1 MKKKEYRPDID
12 VLRAIAVLAVVFY
25 HAHIPYFQGGYI
37 GVSIFFVISGYLI
50 TGIIKRKIENNSFSF
65 LEFYENRLRR
75 ILPALVVM
83 MLIVMGVYYIFTSHL
98 ELLPLQRSV
107 KRAIVGF
114 ANIYFYFNTN
124 YFDQA
129 AETMP
134 LLHTW
139 SLGVEEQF
147 YFIMPALLFLLYKK
161 LQGKLNIIHI
171 LYFLCFISFISS
183 LILIQH
189 NQKFTFY
196 MLPTR
201 AWELLMGSILA
212 YTNWTPKNQRNKLV
226 CTLSGLI
233 LIILSIGFYKQI
245 LFPGFWALPPCLGAC
260 LYIAGGNNAQKSL
273 IHKITYNKILLFIGL
288 ISYSLYLWHW
298 PIFVFYQT
306 FPFYTKISTFEGLML
321 SLFAIIIASLSWKFI
336 ENPIR
341 YNPFFKKR
349 TVIWTFSAFLIGIIL
364 ILATLFRH
372 TNVGVIYNYT
382 APNRYLE
389 NNINDKKN
397 ELDFVVVGDSY
408 LLHIEPLLSELAQT
422 YQLNGTKNFQVIKNC
437 VKKNEDQQQIQKYK
451 DQWNTLSQL
460 YKKYHIKNIFLIFRL
475 TEKLSGKDIYYN
487 NFSPERPLVYLP
499 NKQLSPEQ
507 GFLQGLRDMILEAKE
522 HGVKNIYIQLP
533 VPEPK
538 AFIPQKASVLHRFY
552 NYNNKQINATL
563 GESVEEYKIRTKIVM
578 DLLSQ
583 LKKEFPDIHFIDIAP
598 SFLDKE
604 KTLYK
609 VVTDNTSFYYD
620 DDHLSYE
627 GTLQHYSVY
636 DEIFAHIKD
645 QITKDIPKN

>member
-1 MKKKEYRPDID
+1 M
-12 VLRAIAVLAVVFY
+12 VFY

-50 TGIIKRKIENNSFSF
+50 TGIIKRKLENNSFSF

-83 MLIVMGVYYIFTSHL
+83 IFIVMGVYYIFTSHL

-147 YFIMPALLFLLYKK
+147 YFIMPALLFLLNKK
-161 LQGKLNIIHI
+161 LQRKPKTIYIYI
-171 LYFLCFISFISS
+171 LYALCLISFISS
-183 LILIQH
+183 LILIQY

-212 YTNWTPKNQRNKLV
+212 YTNWTPKSQRNKLL

-306 FPFYTKISTFEGLML
+306 FPFYKKINTLEGLML
-321 SLFAIIIASLSWKFI
+321 SLLAIAIASFSWKFI

-349 TVIWTFSAFLIGIIL
+349 TVIWTFSAFLIGITL

-389 NNINDKKN
+389 YNVKDKKDT
-397 ELDFVVVGDSY
+397 LDFVVIGDSHA
-408 LLHIEPLLSELAQT
+408 LSIEELINQLAQK
-422 YQLNGTKNFQVIKNC
+422 YHLYGMHNWQVIKNC
-437 VKKNEDQQQIQKYK
+437 VSVKDDQKRIQEYQ
-451 DQWNTLSQL
+451 DQWNKLSQIYAN
-460 YKKYHIKNIFLIFRL
+460 YKVKNLIIAFRL
-475 TEKLSGKDIYYN
+475 TEKISGKDVYYN
-487 NFSPERPLVYLP
+487 SFSPERPLVYLP
-499 NKQLSPEQ
+499 NKKLSPEQ
-507 GFLQGLRDMILEAKE
+507 GFLQGLRDIILEAKE
-522 HGVKNIYIQLP
+522 HGVENIYIQLP

-552 NYNNKQINATL
+552 DYNNEQINKAL
-563 GESVEEYKIRTKIVM
+563 GESIEEYKIRTKTVM
-578 DLLSQ
+578 DILSQ
-583 LKKEFPDIHFIDIAP
+583 LKKEFPDIHFVDIAP
-598 SFLDKE
+598 SFLNKE
-604 KTLYK
+604 KTLYN

-636 DEIFAHIKD
+636 DKIFNNIQSHNK
-645 QITKDIPKN
+645 TNKEF